1 MLLLSAF
8 TLPFGKKLSEVVYF
22 FIKLKGEDNIN
33 WFGSMS
39 GHGKEYCFY
48 FLLLLSL
55 VFVLVYYFIVASKVQ
70 NATKQN
76 YRGIFIM
83 GYITL
88 AVLSCVG
95 IAAFVSPSAV
105 ATLPMLQICLWDL
118 LWYTLLYE
126 SWSLLFKGW
135 SNAQNIHLTNC
146 WK

>member
-1 MLLLSAF
+1 MEIQNETILDHKQMFDVA
-8 TLPFGKKLSEVVYF
+8 
-22 FIKLKGEDNIN
+22 IKQKNMQIFRYVGIA
-33 WFGSMS
+33 
-39 GHGKEYCFY
+39 
-48 FLLLLSL
+48 LLLLSISAL
-55 VFVLVYYFIVASKVQ
+55 IYYFIVASKVQ

>member
-1 MLLLSAF
+1 MFVLSAF
-8 TLPFGKKLSEVVYF
+8 TLPLGKKLSEVVYF
-22 FIKLKGEDNIN
+22 FIKLRGEDNIN
-33 WFGSMS
+33 WFGML

-55 VFVLVYYFIVASKVQ
+55 AFVLVYYFIVASKVQ

-88 AVLSCVG
+88 VVLSCVG
-95 IAAFVSPSAV
+95 MAAFVSPSAV

-118 LWYTLLYE
+118 FWYSLLYE
-126 SWSLLFKGW
+126 SWSLLVKGW
-135 SNAQNIHLTNC
+135 SNAQNIHLTNS